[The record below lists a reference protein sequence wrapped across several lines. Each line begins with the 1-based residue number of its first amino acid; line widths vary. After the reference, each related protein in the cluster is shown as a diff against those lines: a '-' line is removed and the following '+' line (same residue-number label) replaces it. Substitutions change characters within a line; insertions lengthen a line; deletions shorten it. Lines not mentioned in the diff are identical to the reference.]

1 MKIQVHMR
9 TGLSPAQNPF
19 LRKVIFMI
27 IKNRYIIALIISPD
41 R

>member
-27 IKNRYIIALIISPD
+27 IKIDI
-41 R
+41 